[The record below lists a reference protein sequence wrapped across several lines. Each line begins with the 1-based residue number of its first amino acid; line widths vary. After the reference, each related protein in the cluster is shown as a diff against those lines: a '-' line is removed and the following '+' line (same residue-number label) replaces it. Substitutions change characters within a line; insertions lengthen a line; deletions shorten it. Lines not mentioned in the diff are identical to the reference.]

1 MEVLDTSEEKKA
13 FILLNAII
21 FHYHGLDE
29 NEEAILRKTSA
40 DNDADLELEWALKFI
55 SKDYLTAYER
65 ARDYLN
71 EVVKTLDKSKRLHFI
86 KTAWDSNFEKGYITE
101 MEATAML
108 QLARDWEVDSD
119 LITTVHES

>member
-1 MEVLDTSEEKKA
+1 MEVLDTSDEKKA

-29 NEEAILRKTSA
+29 NEEAILRKTSSDNNA
-40 DNDADLELEWALKFI
+40 DKELKWALKFI

-71 EVVKTLDKSKRLHFI
+71 DSVKTLDKSKRLHFI

-108 QLARDWEVDSD
+108 QLARDWEVDAD
-119 LITTVHES
+119 LIAIVQEA

>member
-1 MEVLDTSEEKKA
+1 MEVLDSTEEKKA

-40 DNDADLELEWALKFI
+40 DNDAEEELQWSLHFI

-65 ARDYLN
+65 ARVYLN
-71 EVVKTLDKSKRLHFI
+71 DAVKTLDKSKRLHFI

-108 QLARDWEVDSD
+108 QLARDWKVDTD
-119 LITTVHES
+119 LITTVGEF